1 MLKDIIWK
9 GIILSTAGLIMI
21 FHFSNTSGGEQLQIQ
36 GRIMSLDLK
45 KNTMIV
51 NERYFFWDEKTNF
64 YHANGTNIK
73 VDKLKLNSWV
83 YIEGEKDGSQ
93 KIRINKIYLLP
104 RHIDKKERHQYP
116 FIQ

>member
-1 MLKDIIWK
+1 MLKRIIWK
-9 GIILSTAGLIMI
+9 AIILSTTGLIMI
-21 FHFSNTSGGEQLQIQ
+21 FYFNHIFGEEQLRIQ

-51 NERYFFWDEKTNF
+51 NERYFYWDEKTNF
-64 YHANGTNIK
+64 YNASGTNIK

-83 YIEGEKDGSQ
+83 YIEGENGDNQ
-93 KIRINKIYLLP
+93 KIMIKKIYLLP
-104 RHIDKKERHQYP
+104 RRIDKRERNQYP